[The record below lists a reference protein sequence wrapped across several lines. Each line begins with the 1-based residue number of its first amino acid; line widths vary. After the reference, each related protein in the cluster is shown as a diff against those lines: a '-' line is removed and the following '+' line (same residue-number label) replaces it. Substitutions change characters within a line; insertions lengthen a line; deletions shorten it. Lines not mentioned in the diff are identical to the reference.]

1 MCALELACWC
11 RWRSPSARCWFAVAA
26 LSSIRGWNGSCSPMY
41 AENLYF
47 QSSSSVGSP
56 GMDAIGVPVAI
67 AVAGVLLR
75 FFQYWHQDLCS
86 SVALVCCSCSCSVR
100 CVVSLCCLELSW
112 IGIQDH
118 CSTTM

>member
-1 MCALELACWC
+1 
-11 RWRSPSARCWFAVAA
+11 
-26 LSSIRGWNGSCSPMY
+26 MY

-75 FFQYWHQDLCS
+75 FCQYWHQDLCS

-100 CVVSLCCLELSW
+100 CVVLFGALLDRYPGSLLHYHVKFN
-112 IGIQDH
+112 GN
-118 CSTTM
+118 